1 MYLLDDSGRL
11 VDSEFSLDV
20 DSGRTCVVVESSG
33 GANPSAGVERRNPH
47 YNALVNILLTRIG
60 RSGAL
65 ISRIVLESK
74 IVEGLPIEDRT
85 AHFDVPYPIRVN
97 ESQADELRR
106 MIGRTI
112 AGMHR
117 ADGAKSRGNAQ
128 KRIRIFLDSKVDAD
142 ALIGP
147 QSEVGEACVLD
158 AYAPGLGE
166 TERSYLRKARIG
178 QGGFREALLAKFRNT
193 CPVTGITHSDL
204 LVASHI
210 KPWRVCSNVERL
222 DPENGIL
229 LSGLVDRLFDAG
241 LITFDASGCI
251 VVSTQLSPE
260 NAAKCGLASAAKIKF
275 SNPAERYMIYHRDAV
290 FQK

>member
-20 DSGRTCVVVESSG
+20 DHASTCVIVESSG
-33 GANPSAGVERRNPH
+33 GADPSAGVERRNPH
-47 YNALVNILLTRIG
+47 YNELVNILLTRIG
-60 RSGAL
+60 RGGAL
-65 ISRIVLESK
+65 ISRVVLESK
-74 IVEGLPIEDRT
+74 IVEELPIEERT
-85 AHFDVPYPIRVN
+85 AHLALPYPIRVN
-97 ESQADELRR
+97 ESQVDELRR

-128 KRIRIFLDSKVDAD
+128 KRIRIMLDRVLDAD
-142 ALIGP
+142 TFIGRKT
-147 QSEVGEACVLD
+147 EVGEESPLD
-158 AYAPGLGE
+158 AHAPGLGE
-166 TERSYLRKARIG
+166 TERNYLRKARIG
-178 QGGFREALLAKFRNT
+178 QGAFREALLTKFRNT

-210 KPWRVCSNVERL
+210 KPWRVCANAERL

-241 LITFDASGCI
+241 LITFGTDGYI
-251 VVSTQLSPE
+251 VVSTQLSAE
-260 NAAKCGLASAAKIKF
+260 DAARCALASASKIKV
-275 SNPAERYMIYHRDAV
+275 SNPAERYMIYHREAV

>member
-1 MYLLDDSGRL
+1 MYLLDDYGRL

-20 DSGRTCVVVESSG
+20 DHGRICVIVESSG
-33 GANPSAGVERRNPH
+33 GANPSAGVKRRNPQ
-47 YNALVNILLTRIG
+47 YNELVNILLTRIG

-85 AHFDVPYPIRVN
+85 AHLDVPYPIRVH
-97 ESQADELRR
+97 ESQVDELRR

-128 KRIRIFLDSKVDAD
+128 KRIGILLDRALDAD
-142 ALIGP
+142 AFLGREI
-147 QSEVGEACVLD
+147 EVGEESALD
-158 AYAPGLGE
+158 AHAPGLSE
-166 TERSYLRKARIG
+166 TERSYLKRARIG
-178 QGGFREALLAKFRNT
+178 QGWFRDALLAKFRNT

-204 LVASHI
+204 LVASHV

-241 LITFDASGCI
+241 LITFDDGGYII
-251 VVSTQLSPE
+251 VSPQLSADD
-260 NAAKCGLASAAKIKF
+260 AARSALASAAKINLSKA
-275 SNPAERYMIYHRDAV
+275 SELYMIYHRDAV
-290 FQK
+290 FQN